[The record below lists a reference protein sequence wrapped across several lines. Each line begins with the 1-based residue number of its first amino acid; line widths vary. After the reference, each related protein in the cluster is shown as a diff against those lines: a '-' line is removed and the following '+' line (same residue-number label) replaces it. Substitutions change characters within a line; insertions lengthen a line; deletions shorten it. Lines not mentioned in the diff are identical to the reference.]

1 MKRAIIALSI
11 LCTGALAINPI
22 KNISFAQ
29 NADNNTNKQVVQN
42 VETNKSENLN
52 IEKNKNIEVNKEVVK
67 TEVTKKEIS
76 KKEISKKEALK
87 NEEKE
92 LVVNKKESTKLQK
105 NEQDTKQ
112 PVIEKNEAVVENK
125 KEEKTDKNTV
135 EVIEVLNQEQ
145 AKELLKMVNPDM
157 NYVYQGNETTFEA
170 LSKKGLS
177 GYVFLPDVDGDMGLF
192 VDKNTAKVYYFHPS
206 GYLELAL

>member
-29 NADNNTNKQVVQN
+29 NADKNTNKQVVQS
-42 VETNKSENLN
+42 VEINKSENLN
-52 IEKNKNIEVNKEVVK
+52 VEKNKNIEVNKEVVK
-67 TEVTKKEIS
+67 TEANKKET
-76 KKEISKKEALK
+76 LK

-92 LVVNKKESTKLQK
+92 LVINKEEATKPQK
-105 NEQDTKQ
+105 NEQNTKQ

-125 KEEKTDKNTV
+125 NKEKADKNTV
-135 EVIEVLNQEQ
+135 EVIEVLNKEQ

-157 NYVYQGNETTFEA
+157 NYVYQGDETTFEV
-170 LSKKGLS
+170 LSQRGLS

>member
-22 KNISFAQ
+22 KDISFAQ
-29 NADNNTNKQVVQN
+29 NTNGNTNKEVVQN
-42 VETNKSENLN
+42 IETNTSENLN
-52 IEKNKNIEVNKEVVK
+52 IEKNKNIEANKEVEK
-67 TEVTKKEIS
+67 TEVTKKEIA
-76 KKEISKKEALK
+76 KDETLK

-92 LVVNKKESTKLQK
+92 LVTNKEEIANPQK

-112 PVIEKNEAVVENK
+112 PVVEKNEAVVENK
-125 KEEKTDKNTV
+125 KEDEKTDKNTV

-157 NYVYQGNETTFEA
+157 NYIYQGDETTFEA
-170 LSKKGLS
+170 LSQKGLS

-192 VDKNTAKVYYFHPS
+192 VDKNTANVYYFHPS